1 MPALNTLQA
10 VDIRT
15 VVRKA
20 NERTGLHF
28 AVYTGPAQG
37 PRRHFAE
44 SLHAALGDEMAP
56 YSVLIMVDTA
66 GRGLEIV
73 TGEEAR
79 RRLSDGDCRLVAMSM
94 ATRFSVGD
102 LMGGLAG
109 GIAALGERAR

>member
-1 MPALNTLQA
+1 MATLSTLQA

-15 VVRKA
+15 VVRA
-20 NERTGLHF
+20 ADSRTGLHF
-28 AVYTGPAQG
+28 AVYTGPARG

-44 SLHAALGDEMAP
+44 RLHAALGEIAP
-56 YSVLIMVDTA
+56 HAVLIMVDTA

-73 TGEEAR
+73 TGAEAR
-79 RRLSDGDCRLVAMSM
+79 QRVSDGDCRLVAMSM

-109 GIAALGERAR
+109 GIGALAERAR

>member
-1 MPALNTLQA
+1 MATLSTLQA

-15 VVRKA
+15 VVRNA
-20 NERTGLHF
+20 NSRTGLHF
-28 AVYTGPAQG
+28 AVYTGPSQG

-44 SLHAALGDEMAP
+44 RLHAALGAQAP

-73 TGEEAR
+73 TGELAR
-79 RRLSDGDCRLVAMSM
+79 QRLSDGDCRLVAMSM

-109 GIAALGERAR
+109 GIGALAARAR